1 MLDNF
6 SYYLFKY
13 FFSCTLFLP
22 FLECS
27 RYQCWICWWWWCSFT
42 KSCPTLCDPMDCRTL
57 GSSVL
62 YYLPEFTH
70 IPVHWVGDA
79 IIYDHLIPEAA
90 FSFCLQ
96 SFPASE
102 IFCYH
107 STDLSDSAY
116 FFFQFIFRLLW
127 RLGHFQLSVFNFI
140 HSFPVISKLL
150 LSSSFGFSFQLLY
163 LSVLSLPAC
172 YSFNDLYSF
181 A

>member
-42 KSCPTLCDPMDCRTL
+42 KSCPTLCNPMDCRTL

-116 FFFQFIFRLLW
+116 FFFFPVYFLFIVKTGSFPIICV
-127 RLGHFQLSVFNFI
+127 QL
-140 HSFPVISKLL
+140 HSFIPCYLQTTLELILWVFISVIVSFSLITSSLL
-150 LSSSFGFSFQLLY
+150 FL
-163 LSVLSLPAC
+163 
-172 YSFNDLYSF
+172 
-181 A
+181 

>member
-1 MLDNF
+1 MFMIPMLDLLLVVVVF
-6 SYYLFKY
+6 IHQVLSD
-13 FFSCTLFLP
+13 
-22 FLECS
+22 
-27 RYQCWICWWWWCSFT
+27 
-42 KSCPTLCDPMDCRTL
+42 LCDPVDCSTL

-116 FFFQFIFRLLW
+116 FFFFQFIFFLLW

-140 HSFPVISKLL
+140 HSFIPCYLQTTLELILWVFISVVVSFSLITSNLL
-150 LSSSFGFSFQLLY
+150 FL
-163 LSVLSLPAC
+163 
-172 YSFNDLYSF
+172 
-181 A
+181 

>member
-1 MLDNF
+1 MLDLLLVVVVF
-6 SYYLFKY
+6 IHQVLSD
-13 FFSCTLFLP
+13 
-22 FLECS
+22 
-27 RYQCWICWWWWCSFT
+27 
-42 KSCPTLCDPMDCRTL
+42 LCDPVDCSTL

-116 FFFQFIFRLLW
+116 FFFSSLFSFYCEDWVISNYLC
-127 RLGHFQLSVFNFI
+127 STSFI

-150 LSSSFGFSFQLLY
+150 LSSSFGFLFQLLY
-163 LSVLSLPAC
+163 LSVLSLPTC
-172 YSFNDLYSF
+172 YFFNNLYSF

>member
-1 MLDNF
+1 MLDLLLVVVVF
-6 SYYLFKY
+6 IHQVLSD
-13 FFSCTLFLP
+13 
-22 FLECS
+22 
-27 RYQCWICWWWWCSFT
+27 
-42 KSCPTLCDPMDCRTL
+42 LCDPVDCSTL

-116 FFFQFIFRLLW
+116 FFFFPVYFLFIVKTGSFPIICVQLHSFIHSLLSPNYSW
-127 RLGHFQLSVFNFI
+127 AHPLGFYFSYCIFQSYHFQL
-140 HSFPVISKLL
+140 VISLIIYIPLL
-150 LSSSFGFSFQLLY
+150 RFSF
-163 LSVLSLPAC
+163 SPVSGV
-172 YSFNDLYSF
+172 F
-181 A
+181 

>member
-1 MLDNF
+1 MLDLLLVVVVF
-6 SYYLFKY
+6 IHQVLSD
-13 FFSCTLFLP
+13 
-22 FLECS
+22 
-27 RYQCWICWWWWCSFT
+27 
-42 KSCPTLCDPMDCRTL
+42 LCDPVDCSTL

-116 FFFQFIFRLLW
+116 FFFSSLFSFYCEDWVISNYLCSTSFIHSLLSPNYSW
-127 RLGHFQLSVFNFI
+127 AHPLGFYFSYCIFQSYHFQL
-140 HSFPVISKLL
+140 VISLIIYIPLL
-150 LSSSFGFSFQLLY
+150 RFSF
-163 LSVLSLPAC
+163 SPVSGV
-172 YSFNDLYSF
+172 F
-181 A
+181 